1 MGKKIRLT
9 ILLLF
14 VFVIGGVAG
23 HVFAH
28 VMWMRNAMGPFY
40 ARSLTGIAIDAQL
53 LSKDRADEVF
63 KLKVAL
69 MPPLTQSYREI
80 FFKFMP
86 DNNSR
91 YNPLWQVQ
99 RYYEISEDE
108 IPSEIKPILE
118 SLPKRPL
125 TGCELKRLKEAE
137 SLTQQESE

>member
-1 MGKKIRLT
+1 
-9 ILLLF
+9 
-14 VFVIGGVAG
+14 
-23 HVFAH
+23 
-28 VMWMRNAMGPFY
+28 MWMRNAMGPFY